1 MFRLEKIFQ
10 QDDFFFIN
18 LSIFIKT
25 FVVFLSIYVFSI
37 LEFNSIFDLLNY
49 DIYKT
54 SKYFYL
60 SQYFSIFY
68 LLFSFIF
75 GIMKKRYVINF
86 LIFLLND
93 IVPLL
98 ITLPFSLYV
107 FFILKIDFNID
118 INTSYL
124 LILIICN
131 LFIFR
136 KIFDALY
143 NTLMNNNIIQ
153 RNIMLV
159 GSVESIYKIIKE
171 KKDTIHIYKCCLIK
185 IDNED
190 TLEKARMILKIPVFT
205 ELAEMR
211 LILEYHELGQIWILD
226 NNEEKNLIN
235 YFLDLVIKFSV
246 DIIIINLK
254 DKLKDNLKKNSNLP
268 SDNLINN
275 KYNFSNYQT
284 SRFYGFN
291 LFIKICLDKIFTILF
306 LSLLSPIC
314 VLAMIFIYIE
324 DGFPIFLSEESA
336 GWDGRRF
343 NVYKLRTLKNNE
355 FDKKIIENEEDKK
368 YLNIG
373 RIIRRL
379 RIDEVP
385 QFLNVLKGEMSIV
398 GPRPHILK
406 EDLIYAKIFKLFLKR
421 NKTSP
426 GLTGWAQVNGFR
438 GKSPGSENMKKRMEY
453 DLWYMNNWNI
463 WLDIYIILKTFH
475 IIFNKPKK

>member
-93 IVPLL
+93 IVPLF

-143 NTLMNNNIIQ
+143 NNLMNNNIIQ

-159 GSVESIYKIIKE
+159 GSVESIDKMLKE

-185 IDNED
+185 IDNEG
-190 TLEKARMILKIPVFT
+190 TLEKARMLLKIPVFT

-254 DKLKDNLKKNSNLP
+254 DKLKNNLKKNYNLP

-275 KYNFSNYQT
+275 KYTFSNYQT

-291 LFIKICLDKIFTILF
+291 LFFKICLDKIFTILF
-306 LSLLSPIC
+306 VSLLSPIC

-438 GKSPGSENMKKRMEY
+438 GKSPSSENMKKRMEY

-463 WLDIYIILKTFH
+463 WLDIYIILKTFR